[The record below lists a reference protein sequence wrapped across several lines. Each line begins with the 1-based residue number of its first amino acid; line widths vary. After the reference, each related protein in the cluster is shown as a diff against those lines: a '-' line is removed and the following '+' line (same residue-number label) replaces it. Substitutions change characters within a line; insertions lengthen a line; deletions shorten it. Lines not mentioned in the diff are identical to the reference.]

1 MASTTPNGTLSRHP
15 IVCVLLNKNLHYNSM
30 FWEKN
35 PLDSILPIFML
46 QVILSVVIS
55 HTIYFILRPLRQP
68 KLVCNILAGFI
79 LGPSVLGQN
88 KTYMEIMFSPK
99 EMMVLAT
106 ASNMAVYL
114 FIFIVCIKMDPQ
126 MLTRASKTTWK
137 VGLCCIIV
145 PSILTLSLT
154 LWLKNHLPGIKSGNS
169 FPLQFSVVLS
179 VSYFIVVT
187 HALDE
192 LNLLSTELG
201 QLSSSIT
208 VINEVFNSMFVI
220 VGVASQQQDSKSSVS
235 AVVSLC
241 SLMAFAIF
249 VIRPMSFRIAK
260 STPKGKPVK
269 ECYVIGLILATFL
282 MGIVTD
288 AIGASFG
295 TASIIMGLVIPDGPP
310 LGATIVRKCELLLH
324 EFFMPLFFVRIG
336 YFTDLTSIQ
345 DWKVL
350 LTFVAILVAGCLGRI
365 MACLLAS
372 SSSDMRTS
380 NAILLGLIMSL
391 QGLAEI
397 LIAVRWKHQKLVDD
411 EAFATIIVGIV
422 ALNAVII
429 PIIEIVYKP
438 VVDSPAAVRLRYRS
452 LAMTPIVGELRVI
465 TCIQEEE
472 NVPSIISLLQA
483 MHPKDVMPICA
494 YVIHLVAVPSQ
505 IVPTLAP
512 YKNHFRKF
520 SNPSSSDNI
529 IRAFLN
535 YVEHSQGVV
544 QIQPFRMIS
553 PYKYMH
559 QPICRLS
566 ETIHAPL
573 IIVPFFNTQEAHVT
587 DGSLRILNTNIQ
599 AISTCTVGLLV
610 DRGLQSPV
618 SLTTFSYNM
627 AVVFIGG
634 ADDREALALATRV
647 SQQPNVR
654 ITMLRIDLIGNHS
667 TLECQIEKEGD
678 DRLFGDF
685 KDMNV
690 DNACVA
696 CREVVAHGIED
707 VMKALRSLSD
717 TYDLVVVGKRHAIPD
732 LQQLLAWAHYPELGV
747 LGDALA
753 APDFIAGTMSV
764 LVLQHHGGPSQ
775 RGYERCNSNPL
786 L

>member
-1 MASTTPNGTLSRHP
+1 
-15 IVCVLLNKNLHYNSM
+15 
-30 FWEKN
+30 
-35 PLDSILPIFML
+35 
-46 QVILSVVIS
+46 
-55 HTIYFILRPLRQP
+55 
-68 KLVCNILAGFI
+68 
-79 LGPSVLGQN
+79 
-88 KTYMEIMFSPK
+88 
-99 EMMVLAT
+99 
-106 ASNMAVYL
+106 
-114 FIFIVCIKMDPQ
+114 
-126 MLTRASKTTWK
+126 MLTRASKSTWK
-137 VGLCCIIV
+137 VGLCCIII
-145 PSILTLSLT
+145 PCMLTLSLT
-154 LWLKNHLPGIKSGNS
+154 LWLQNLLPGIKSGNS
-169 FPLQFSVVLS
+169 FPLQLSVVLS
-179 VSYFIVVT
+179 ASYFIVVT

-192 LNLLSTELG
+192 LNLLSSELG

-208 VINEVFNSMFVI
+208 VINEVINSMFII
-220 VGVASQQQDSKSSVS
+220 VGVASQQQDSTSSVS
-235 AVVSLC
+235 AVVSLG

-249 VIRPMSFRIAK
+249 VIRPISCRIVK

-269 ECYVIGLILATFL
+269 ECYVIGLILGTFL
-282 MGIVTD
+282 MGVITD

-324 EFFMPLFFVRIG
+324 EFFLPLFFVRLG

-345 DWKVL
+345 DWKEL
-350 LTFVAILVAGCLGRI
+350 LAFGAIIAVACLGRI
-365 MACLLAS
+365 VTCLLVS

-391 QGLAEI
+391 KGLAE
-397 LIAVRWKHQKLVDD
+397 LVQAVRWKHQKLIDD
-411 EAFATIIVGIV
+411 EALATIIVGIV
-422 ALNAVII
+422 ALNAILT
-429 PIIEIVYKP
+429 PIIEILYKP
-438 VVDSPAAVRLRYRS
+438 AEENFDSPAALRLRYRS
-452 LAMTPIVGELRVI
+452 LGMTPIVGELRVI

-472 NVPSIISLLQA
+472 SVPSIISLLQA

-512 YKNHFRKF
+512 YKNHLRKF

-535 YVEHSQGVV
+535 YVVHSQGVV

-573 IIVPFFNTQEAHVT
+573 IIVPFFNTREAHNT

-599 AISTCTVGLLV
+599 AIATCTVGLLV
-610 DRGLQSPV
+610 DRGLHSPV

-627 AVVFIGG
+627 AVVFLGG

-654 ITMLRIDLIGNHS
+654 ITMLRIDLIVNHS

-678 DRLFGDF
+678 DSLFRDF

-696 CREVVAHGIED
+696 CREVVAHDIED
-707 VMKALRSLSD
+707 VMKALRSLSN
-717 TYDLVVVGKRHAIPD
+717 TYDLVVVGKRHTIPD
-732 LQQLLAWAHYPELGV
+732 LQGLLAWAQYPELGV
-747 LGDALA
+747 IGDALA
-753 APDFIAGTMSV
+753 APDFIAGRMSV
-764 LVLQHHGGPSQ
+764 LVLQHHGGASQ
-775 RGYERCNSNPL
+775 RGYERCSSHPL